1 MVYAMTAIEEY
12 DKAEQEAKANLSF
25 AELMAFAPATFEK
38 LGFPHRVKDERELVR
53 YADWNFDEGNRE
65 YFWPNHFFVGPAVET
80 NYTHDEVEL
89 MNRVRDQAVEVTRK
103 LGRAVRPLSGPFTQL
118 GLFRVIQKLREA
130 YGMQNVSVFEIG
142 PGTGYLGAML
152 LNQGWFYGSMDNA
165 QALYLW
171 QNRLLSHIAGDKLM
185 DTTPGTGGE
194 YQQVQCITV
203 PWWRFIRQSCWPVD
217 IVVSNTNL
225 GEMTTLAMKTV
236 VRNARNMLS
245 DSKIGFFLFTNV
257 GHVHD
262 ERHSNR
268 EAVHHELER
277 VGFQQVFSNSFQ
289 GYVLRGKEVPEAAMS
304 LRERI
309 PLYNPSGREG
319 VISGTEAV
327 RIPRD
332 QEPLDLEFVRLLGVW
347 DLPQVFV

>member
-1 MVYAMTAIEEY
+1 MPLSILEY
-12 DKAEQEAKANLSF
+12 DIAEQEAKNGLSF

-65 YFWPNHFFVGPAVET
+65 YFWPNHFFTGPAVET

-118 GLFRVIQKLREA
+118 GLFRVIQKLRES
-130 YGMQNVSVFEIG
+130 YEMQNIRVFEVG

-152 LNQGWFYGSMDNA
+152 LNNGCPYGWMDNA

-171 QNRLLSHIAGDKLM
+171 QARLLSHVGGQHV
-185 DTTPGTGGE
+185 GT
-194 YQQVQCITV
+194 
-203 PWWRFIRQSCWPVD
+203 PWWQFIRTSMTTADV
-217 IVVSNTNL
+217 VVSNTNL
-225 GEMTTLAMKTV
+225 GEMTTIAMKVV
-236 VRNARNMLS
+236 VRRAYQMLA
-245 DSKIGFFLFTNV
+245 DSKIGFFLFTNI

-277 VGFQQVFSNSFQ
+277 VGFQQVFGNSFQ
-289 GYVLRGKEVPEAAMS
+289 GYVVRGKEVPEAAMS

-319 VISGTEAV
+319 IVSGTEAV